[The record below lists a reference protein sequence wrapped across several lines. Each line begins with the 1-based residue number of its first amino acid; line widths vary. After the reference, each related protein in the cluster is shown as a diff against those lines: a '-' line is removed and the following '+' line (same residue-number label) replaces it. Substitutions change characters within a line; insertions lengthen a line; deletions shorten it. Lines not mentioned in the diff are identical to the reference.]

1 MDIIVGTC
9 LLSLWCVLL
18 ARIDDY
24 GSVETLTVAI
34 SSDTD
39 SGSASVSTINDGILE
54 RTESFVI
61 SVVSGM
67 SGFFSIS
74 GGGIS
79 VNIIDNTGKHI
90 VTVSVAMASVQC
102 AVCVCGPAV
111 RLHPGSVSAPMHANH
126 QQCSSN

>member
-18 ARIDDY
+18 ARINDY
-24 GSVETLTVAI
+24 GSAETLTVAI
-34 SSDTD
+34 SADTD

-79 VNIIDNTGKHI
+79 VNIIDNTGKH
-90 VTVSVAMASVQC
+90 
-102 AVCVCGPAV
+102 
-111 RLHPGSVSAPMHANH
+111 
-126 QQCSSN
+126 

>member
-1 MDIIVGTC
+1 MHIMVGMC
-9 LLSLWCVLL
+9 LLSFCVLL
-18 ARIDDY
+18 ARLSDY
-24 GSVETLTVAI
+24 GSTASNMLTVTI
-34 SSDTD
+34 SADTD

-79 VNIIDNTGKHI
+79 VNIIDNTGKH
-90 VTVSVAMASVQC
+90 
-102 AVCVCGPAV
+102 
-111 RLHPGSVSAPMHANH
+111 
-126 QQCSSN
+126 